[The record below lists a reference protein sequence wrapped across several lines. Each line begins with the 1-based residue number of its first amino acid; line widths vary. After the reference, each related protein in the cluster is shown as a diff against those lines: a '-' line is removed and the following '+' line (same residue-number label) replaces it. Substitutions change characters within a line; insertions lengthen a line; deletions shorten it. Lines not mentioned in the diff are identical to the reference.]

1 MQVINK
7 ALQIYVNYDTINY
20 IKQCFI
26 INFKGDFP
34 MITVGN
40 VDEAL
45 IISEAIYFVQNN
57 STVRKTAK
65 HFKRPKSTV
74 HDDITKR
81 LMDLNVQLYWQVRMV
96 LDQNAEERAIRGGMA
111 TKLVKEKQR
120 KI

>member
-1 MQVINK
+1 
-7 ALQIYVNYDTINY
+7 
-20 IKQCFI
+20 
-26 INFKGDFP
+26 
-34 MITVGN
+34 MITFGN

-65 HFKRPKSTV
+65 QFNRSKSTV

-81 LMDLNVQLYWQVRMV
+81 LRDLNVQLYRQVRAI
-96 LDQNAEERAIRGGMA
+96 LDQNAEERSVRGGKA
-111 TKLVKEKQR
+111 RQAKRPKQR

>member
-1 MQVINK
+1 MV
-7 ALQIYVNYDTINY
+7 A
-20 IKQCFI
+20 
-26 INFKGDFP
+26 FKDEH
-34 MITVGN
+34 
-40 VDEAL
+40 EAL

-57 STVRKTAK
+57 STVRGTAK
-65 HFKRPKSTV
+65 YFKRPKSTV

-81 LMDLNVQLYWQVRMV
+81 LVDLNVQLYRQVRVV